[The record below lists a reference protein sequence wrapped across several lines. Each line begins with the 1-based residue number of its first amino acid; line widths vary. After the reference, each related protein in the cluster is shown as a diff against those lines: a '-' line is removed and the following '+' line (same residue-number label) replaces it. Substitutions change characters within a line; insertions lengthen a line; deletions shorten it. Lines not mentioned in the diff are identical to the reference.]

1 MEKSSLTT
9 LFLKLPR
16 NIEVTPEAAKTF
28 LSALTQINSVS
39 GFQKLFGTKPLSLAL
54 EIASINQQIMFM
66 ITCDTSLIPFIQA
79 QLQSN
84 YPLVVMEKVD
94 DPLNLQGGTLQVLHV
109 KELKLSKG
117 NYYPIG
123 TYDKFTDVD
132 PLSSVLSVLSKAEPT
147 ELIVIQIRRYRMA
160 RQRGFLCG
168 SRNQESGEWNLDPK
182 TGQNDHN

>member
-1 MEKSSLTT
+1 METALTT

-39 GFQKLFGTKPLSLAL
+39 GIQKLFGTKPLALAL
-54 EIASINQQIMFM
+54 EIASVNQQIQFM
-66 ITCDTSLIPFIQA
+66 ITCDNSLVPFISA

-94 DPLNLQGGTLQVLHV
+94 DPLAAKNLIV
-109 KELKLSKG
+109 KELKSSKG
-117 NYYPIG
+117 NYYPLA

-132 PLSSVLSVLSKAEPT
+132 PLGSVLSVLSKAEPT
-147 ELIVIQIRRYRMA
+147 ELIVIQIA
-160 RQRGFLCG
+160 L
-168 SRNQESGEWNLDPK
+168 ESAG
-182 TGQNDHN
+182 TGW